1 MQLDSLPEITD
12 REDYLK
18 YVNEFD
24 IIKSELKH
32 LLDNYQYLKTKLY
45 EDLDSVTD
53 KEVSWYL
60 VYEQKLK
67 NINVFIL
74 DNMKDFNQE

>member
-1 MQLDSLPEITD
+1 MQLDNLPEITD

-45 EDLDSVTD
+45 EDADSVTD

-60 VYEQKLK
+60 VCEQKLK
-67 NINVFIL
+67 NINAFIL
-74 DNMKDFNQE
+74 DNMKDFN